1 MTTIIGSAVSRP
13 QIVPSASNTAAAPGN
28 HDTSFGA
35 TLKSALATASVGTRV
50 ATSSMPAAAKEILA
64 SLPVRSEEKERIFFP
79 AGFPKELQDK
89 LTRFLSQPG
98 LSSDDKDA
106 MWSSMI
112 IGLDLANNGP
122 PEIRQRFTAEAR
134 FDSPSFN
141 PDALIA
147 DYAKALAKNGY
158 PNLLQALQSYLL
170 TA

>member
-1 MTTIIGSAVSRP
+1 MTTIGSAVSRP
-13 QIVPSASNTAAAPGN
+13 QIYPAASNAAATPGN

-35 TLKSALATASVGTRV
+35 KLKAALAAAGADTRA

-64 SLPVRSEEKERIFFP
+64 SLPVRSKEFIWFP
-79 AGFPKELQDK
+79 PEFPKELQDK
-89 LTRFLSQPG
+89 LTRFLNQPG
-98 LSSDDKDA
+98 LSSDEKTA

-134 FDSPSFN
+134 FDSPGFD

-147 DYAKALAKNGY
+147 DYAKGLAKNGY
-158 PNLLQALQSYLL
+158 PNLLLALQSYLD